1 MSVVLDAYA
10 VIAAL
15 VGERARAEVEPLLS
29 SGVVCAPNLTK
40 VLDVCVRVHGND
52 EVTVRERIGWLLTGG
67 LQVTALDTSIVP
79 LDPGPAAGQDHS
91 GSRGDP
97 AAHTRTSTSGMK
109 RSPLGRRAHER

>member
-1 MSVVLDAYA
+1 MPFIEDNLGTVAAVV
-10 VIAAL
+10 
-15 VGERARAEVEPLLS
+15 
-29 SGVVCAPNLTK
+29 
-40 VLDVCVRVHGND
+40 
-52 EVTVRERIGWLLTGG
+52 
-67 LQVTALDTSIVP
+67 SILP